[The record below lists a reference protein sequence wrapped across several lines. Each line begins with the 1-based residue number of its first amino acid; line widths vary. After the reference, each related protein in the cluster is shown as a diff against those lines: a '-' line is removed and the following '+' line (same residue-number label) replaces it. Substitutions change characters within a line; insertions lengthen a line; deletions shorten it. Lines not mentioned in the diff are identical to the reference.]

1 MIMKDRDVESNGEM
15 MFDLNK
21 ISVCFSWIIILNFVL
36 NGSWRAWFKGN
47 DLSYSDVMTSIIVI
61 LFSLTVSHVSYLL
74 TWPGL
79 GLTGT

>member
-1 MIMKDRDVESNGEM
+1 MIMKDRDVKSNGEM

-36 NGSWRAWFKGN
+36 NRSWRAWFKGN